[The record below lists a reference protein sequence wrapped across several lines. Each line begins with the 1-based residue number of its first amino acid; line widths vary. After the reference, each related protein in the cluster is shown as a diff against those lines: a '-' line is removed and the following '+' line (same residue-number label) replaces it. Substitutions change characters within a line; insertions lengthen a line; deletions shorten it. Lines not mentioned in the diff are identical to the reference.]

1 MAGREWVSPEV
12 WYASLSTAY
21 AATGGLITNAADRI
35 LLVKPNYR
43 PFWLFPGGALDAGEF
58 PHEGCAREIREELG
72 VNLRVGSL
80 LVVDWVPARDDR
92 PRPLMYFLFDCG
104 VLDEDRISLQRDE
117 LDEYRFVSVED
128 GLTMVDRAA
137 APRLTAA
144 LRARRSGH
152 AEYLPAPVL
161 DDDAPPGRRR
171 SPAADPSRTGDHPA
185 T

>member
-1 MAGREWVSPEV
+1 MAGRGWVSPEI

-21 AATGGLITNAADRI
+21 AATGGWITNAAGQI
-35 LLVKPNYR
+35 LLVKPHYR

-72 VNLRVGSL
+72 ANLKVGSL
-80 LVVDWVPARDDR
+80 LLVDWVPARDDR
-92 PRPLMYFLFDCG
+92 PRPLMYFMFDCG
-104 VLDEDRISLQRDE
+104 VLSEDRIRLQRDE

-144 LRARRSGH
+144 LRARRTGRT
-152 AEYLPAPVL
+152 EYLPAPLL
-161 DDDAPPGRRR
+161 DDDAV
-171 SPAADPSRTGDHPA
+171 S
-185 T
+185 